1 MENVVLLG
9 VNSKIRNMESKYNE
23 STPQR
28 PEGARVVDDKVVSI
42 DLPTF
47 MKRLKEE
54 RTWADS
60 DRNAIT
66 VFKTNGFRVVL
77 VGLHKAAEMPRHTAD
92 GIISIQVLEGNIIF
106 STDERDMYLE

>member
-1 MENVVLLG
+1 
-9 VNSKIRNMESKYNE
+9 MESKYNE

-47 MKRLKEE
+47 MNRLKVE

-77 VGLHKAAEMPRHTAD
+77 VGLHKAAEMPRKAE
-92 GIISIQVLEGNIIF
+92 IFMASSQQVSGNQGVGWQ
-106 STDERDMYLE
+106 MGAG